1 MRGHVVKE
9 EVKILEITINAR
21 QVIALVWTV
30 IAIVVSLVVV
40 LAMGLPTLGYT
51 VPPWWLTV
59 AAFFAVFLVV
69 TLPVYLL
76 LALWGIATKSE
87 NE

>member
-1 MRGHVVKE
+1 ME
-9 EVKILEITINAR
+9 EVKILEITINAK

-30 IAIVVSLVVV
+30 IAIVVSLIVV
-40 LAMGLPTLGYT
+40 LGMDVPILGYN

-59 AAFFAVFLVV
+59 ALFFAVFLVI

-76 LALWGIATKSE
+76 IAVWGIATRSE